1 METKKI
7 NYILKKYKKLFE
19 ALENYDKT
27 RELPS
32 QRKRIDITLSVRTI
46 SELREI
52 KEKTGKSISEII
64 EDKVEKCNI

>member
-7 NYILKKYKKLFE
+7 KHILKKYKELFDI
-19 ALENYDKT
+19 LEKYDRT

-32 QRKRIDITLSVRTI
+32 HRKRIDITLSNRTI
-46 SELREI
+46 NRLREL

-64 EDKVEKCNI
+64 EERVGN